1 MCFFLTQ
8 MILQWSILA
17 IPQMIILFSGI
28 LCSPIAGLI
37 SGSLGCIGSLPLC
50 CGIPIGAL
58 CCGIDALT
66 SSCLGLIITQING
79 LVLDCMGITCDL
91 GALGICTGGLPI
103 CGLTGLGGLGFCG
116 LSSLPLSSFPALC
129 ITRGGELLPQN
140 INNVILLVADFISHI
155 LNLIGL

>member
-1 MCFFLTQ
+1 MLIAS
-8 MILQWSILA
+8 MIFQAVIGW

-37 SGSLGCIGSLPLC
+37 SGSLGCIGSFPLC

-58 CCGIDALT
+58 CGGIDLLIPPI
-66 SSCLGLIITQING
+66 LGLLITLFNG
-79 LVLDCMGITCDL
+79 FALNCIGLICD
-91 GALGICTGGLPI
+91 LGICTGGLPI

-116 LSSLPLSSFPALC
+116 LSSLPLSSIPALC

-140 INNVILLVADFISHI
+140 INNVILLIADFIAHI
-155 LNLIGL
+155 FNLIGL